1 MIRWGNLVLSPWDP
15 ETVTFLMF
23 NMTGCVIKLQEFKF
37 RLNVN
42 FTTYAL
48 IEGMKMTSADWSYI
62 FRCFAKVWFSLAHKY
77 KHKHIHSSQWHI
89 WLSSRYHWALSF
101 PQHCDKQ
108 DGGRFVRHIA
118 FNMFAWVLGQSG
130 LWLVHDLVLML
141 VLMSTS
147 FSLVKATT

>member
-48 IEGMKMTSADWSYI
+48 IEGMKMTSADWPYI

-77 KHKHIHSSQWHI
+77 KHKHIHTRTMAYLTQFSI
-89 WLSSRYHWALSF
+89 PLSF